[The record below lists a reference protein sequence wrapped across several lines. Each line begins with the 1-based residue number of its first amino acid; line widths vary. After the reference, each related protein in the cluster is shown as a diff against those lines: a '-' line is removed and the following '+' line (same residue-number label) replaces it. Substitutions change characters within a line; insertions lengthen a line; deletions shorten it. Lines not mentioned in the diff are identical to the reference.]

1 VNHRNAK
8 LLFTVS
14 VLPIIGFAMTS
25 AAQEA
30 RGLEEIV
37 ITASKREQTIQEAGM
52 SVTAISSLE
61 LERMGANTF
70 SDFAVRVPNLGFG
83 GESDG
88 RFNANS
94 PAIRGV
100 FGENT
105 TGFYIDDTPVPMSMQ
120 PRVIDVERIEVLRG
134 PQGSLY
140 GARSMGGTIRLI
152 TKQPDF
158 DGVHGSVHGIVSTVK
173 EGDIN
178 WSLDAS
184 ANLPVVED
192 RLAVRMT
199 AYYGENSG
207 IFDRVY
213 DPSWVNAV
221 TGDVVQNTGP
231 AFERQKN
238 VDDESYG
245 GFQIVAKAQITE
257 NLSFTPKFMYQKIDA
272 DGMPFADISPDNF
285 TQERFFNI
293 EEPGMDRWYL
303 ANGTFNWDI
312 DAGSIV
318 STTSYFDRFIDER
331 EEETTF
337 LHFLFNN
344 VIGIPIDPVESPID
358 ESKDFRSIV
367 HETRFTSDFTGRFQ
381 LTAGVFYQEVKTK
394 LRYFPPALAPGM
406 NDAVNAA
413 AGAQIDFVPGDLI
426 FTRFDRFNTEEYA
439 AFGELT
445 FDITE
450 RVSITAGGRV
460 YKTKTHTF
468 TEADG
473 FANDG
478 YSRVPED
485 PAQDFVDQSESGFN
499 PKVLLQVN
507 LNEDMDVYAS
517 ATKGFRI
524 GGSNGNLPLG
534 LCGAELA
541 ALNINPADV
550 RTYDSDTLWS
560 YEAGMKSSLADNLVS
575 LNVAGYLIKW
585 DEIAQQNRLACGFQF
600 IDNAGKAEIKGFE
613 VELSAAPVDGLTVTA
628 ALGYAHAEIT
638 DTGGV
643 QGVTVGDK
651 IQGVPNWTGT
661 VSAQYL
667 FPMARSMD
675 GFLRAD
681 YNYYGRSYSANNE
694 ASAQSQRL
702 RPSWNALNLRA
713 GVIRD
718 TWELAVFAD
727 NVTNTHANLA
737 DSRSIAAETPGRP
750 RLITN
755 RPRTIGLDVR
765 KRF

>member
-1 VNHRNAK
+1 M
-8 LLFTVS
+8 
-14 VLPIIGFAMTS
+14 GDD
-25 AAQEA
+25 AAAA
-30 RGLEEIV
+30 RL
-37 ITASKREQTIQEAGM
+37 
-52 SVTAISSLE
+52 
-61 LERMGANTF
+61 
-70 SDFAVRVPNLGFG
+70 
-83 GESDG
+83 
-88 RFNANS
+88 
-94 PAIRGV
+94 
-100 FGENT
+100 
-105 TGFYIDDTPVPMSMQ
+105 
-120 PRVIDVERIEVLRG
+120 
-134 PQGSLY
+134 
-140 GARSMGGTIRLI
+140 
-152 TKQPDF
+152 
-158 DGVHGSVHGIVSTVK
+158 
-173 EGDIN
+173 
-178 WSLDAS
+178 
-184 ANLPVVED
+184 
-192 RLAVRMT
+192 
-199 AYYGENSG
+199 
-207 IFDRVY
+207 
-213 DPSWVNAV
+213 
-221 TGDVVQNTGP
+221 
-231 AFERQKN
+231 
-238 VDDESYG
+238 
-245 GFQIVAKAQITE
+245 
-257 NLSFTPKFMYQKIDA
+257 
-272 DGMPFADISPDNF
+272 
-285 TQERFFNI
+285 
-293 EEPGMDRWYL
+293 
-303 ANGTFNWDI
+303 
-312 DAGSIV
+312 
-318 STTSYFDRFIDER
+318 FDRFIDER

-358 ESKDFRSIV
+358 ESKDYASIV
-367 HETRFTSDFTGRFQ
+367 HETRFTSDFSGRFQ
-381 LTAGVFYQEVKTK
+381 VTAGIFYQRVKTK

-406 NDAVNAA
+406 NDAVNEA
-413 AGAQIDFVPGDLI
+413 AGAQLDIVPGDLI

-445 FDITE
+445 FDITD
-450 RVSITAGGRV
+450 RISITAGGRV
-460 YKTKTHTF
+460 YETKTDTF

-478 YSRVPED
+478 PSRVPED
-485 PAQDFVDQSESGFN
+485 PTQDFVKQSENGFN

-507 LNEDMDVYAS
+507 INEDLDVYAS

-534 LCGAELA
+534 LCGDELE

-550 RTYDSDTLWS
+550 RTYDSDKLWS
-560 YEAGMKSSLADNLVS
+560 YEAGLKSSLADNLVS

-600 IDNAGKAEIKGFE
+600 IDNAGSAEVKGFE

-638 DTGGV
+638 DTGGI
-643 QGVTVGDK
+643 QGVNVGDK

-661 VSAQYL
+661 LSAQYL
-667 FPMARSMD
+667 FPVARAMD

-681 YNYYGRSYSANNE
+681 YNYYGRSFSANNE